1 MKLFNRDE
9 HPNDINP
16 VLKLQESY
24 IKNPN
29 FFDLW
34 CAHPLNGQYKR
45 LEFFLIL
52 INMVKPNVLIETGTY
67 IGSSTKFFAQFID
80 KVYTI
85 ESQEKYFLISQQ
97 RFKKLNLLNVEG
109 ILGTSD
115 TSIVEILKG
124 LPSNSNK
131 ILLAYLDAHWY
142 KDIPTKLE
150 LEQLNHWGGPFI
162 AMIDDFRVEDDPG
175 YGFDKYDEITISKTL
190 IPNLKN
196 LFLYYPN
203 IKSIDEAGA
212 RRGLGLVLNEKAKNI
227 INPDFFEICRQFEI

>member
-1 MKLFNRDE
+1 MKLFNRDK

-45 LEFFLIL
+45 LDFFLTL
-52 INMVKPNVLIETGTY
+52 IKMVKPNVLIETGTY
-67 IGSSTKFFAQFID
+67 IGSSTMFFAQFID

-109 ILGTSD
+109 ILGTSG
-115 TSIVEILKG
+115 TSIVEILKE
-124 LPSNSNK
+124 LPSNSNE

-142 KDIPTKLE
+142 KDIPTTLE
-150 LEQLNHWGGPFI
+150 LEKLNHWGGPFV

-175 YGFDKYDEITISKTL
+175 YGFDQYDVIAVSKTL
-190 IPNLKN
+190 IPNLNN

-203 IKSIDEAGA
+203 IPSNLECGA
-212 RRGLGLVLNEKAKNI
+212 RRGLGIVLNDKAKKI
-227 INPDFFEICRQFEI
+227 IDPAFFEICRSYEI

>member
-1 MKLFNRDE
+1 L
-9 HPNDINP
+9 
-16 VLKLQESY
+16 
-24 IKNPN
+24 
-29 FFDLW
+29 
-34 CAHPLNGQYKR
+34 
-45 LEFFLIL
+45 
-52 INMVKPNVLIETGTY
+52 VKPNVLIETGTY
-67 IGSSTKFFAQFID
+67 IGSSTIFFAQFID
-80 KVYTI
+80 KIYTI

-97 RFKKLNLLNVEG
+97 RFRELNLLNVEG

-124 LPSNSNK
+124 LPSNSNE

-142 KDIPTKLE
+142 EDIPTKLE

-175 YGFDKYDEITISKTL
+175 YGFDKYDKITISKTL

-227 INPDFFEICRQFEI
+227 INPDFFEICRQYEI